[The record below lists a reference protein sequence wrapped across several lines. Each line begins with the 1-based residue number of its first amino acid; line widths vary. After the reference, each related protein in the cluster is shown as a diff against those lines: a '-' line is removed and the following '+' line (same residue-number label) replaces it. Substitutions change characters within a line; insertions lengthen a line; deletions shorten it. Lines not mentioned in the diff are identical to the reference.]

1 MRKINKRDPLP
12 AFLTFKEKNPSANWD
27 TFHEKAKD
35 IYNATRE
42 MILMEEQNCLCGYT
56 EIPFEDFTDA
66 HLDHFLKK
74 SLSPKDT
81 FNWNNLIAATLDDD
95 FGANHKDKKYK
106 IQKNEYG
113 SIFNP
118 VKDNVEHYF
127 DYNFRGEIIPQ
138 ANIGTLL
145 ETKVKKTI
153 EVFNLNHETLKKR
166 RALIINHI
174 EDYKDLS
181 KEEIRD
187 ALSNAG
193 FVSVVN
199 QYTQNTGV

>member
-12 AFLTFKEKNPSANWD
+12 AFLTFKEKDPSANWD
-27 TFHEKAKD
+27 TFHKKAQD

-42 MILMEEQNCLCGYT
+42 VILMEEQNCLCGYT
-56 EIPFEDFTDA
+56 EIPIEEITDA

-95 FGANHKDKKYK
+95 FGANHKDTKYK
-106 IQKNEYG
+106 IKKNEYG
-113 SIFNP
+113 GIFNP

-127 DYNFRGEIIPQ
+127 DYNFRGEIIPR

-145 ETKVKKTI
+145 EAKVKKTI

-166 RALIINHI
+166 RALIITQIQNC
-174 EDYKDLS
+174 KGLS
-181 KEEIRD
+181 EEAIRG
-187 ALSNAG
+187 ALSYSG

-199 QYTQNTGV
+199 QYTKNTAA